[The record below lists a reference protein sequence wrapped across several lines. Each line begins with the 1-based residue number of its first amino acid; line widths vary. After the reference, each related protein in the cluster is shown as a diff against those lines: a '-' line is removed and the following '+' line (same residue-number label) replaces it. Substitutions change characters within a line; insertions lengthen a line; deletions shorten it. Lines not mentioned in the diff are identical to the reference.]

1 MHNGPPAAAANA
13 VLAAVGLE
21 RLFRPMSGCHPTGSQ
36 RVTLLGEGTMSS
48 GSSVA
53 RLRVALFLLGDITVL
68 AL

>member
-1 MHNGPPAAAANA
+1 
-13 VLAAVGLE
+13 
-21 RLFRPMSGCHPTGSQ
+21 MSGCHPTGSQ